1 MAASMVWYV
10 ALVAVLN
17 LGLGYVMALYLGT
30 GRQVA
35 YAAAEAYVEDDYSYD
50 EDELDE

>member
-10 ALVAVLN
+10 ALIAVLN
-17 LGLGYVMALYLGT
+17 LGLGYMMALYLGG

-35 YAAAEAYVEDDYSYD
+35 YAAAETYIDDDYSYD
-50 EDELDE
+50 EDEIDE